1 MPDKKPTKVPSPS
14 PTPQQRPNPPAK
26 KEELVR
32 TMPRSPKPPTPK
44 K

>member
-1 MPDKKPTKVPSPS
+1 MPDKKPTQVPIHS
-14 PTPQQRPNPPAK
+14 TRPQQRPTPLAK